1 MVTAT
6 ASTTQAEYNLPL
18 PDDAIAIVPVRNMVL
33 FPGVVLPITV
43 GRQQSIAAAQNAIRT
58 EKPLGIVLQR
68 DETVNE
74 PTGLD
79 LYRVGTVG
87 SVLRYLTA
95 PDGSHHVVTQGQQ
108 RFRVLE
114 YLDGY
119 PFLVA
124 RIQVVQEPEEMNTE
138 IQARFFNL
146 RQQAVEAVQLL
157 PQAPQ
162 ELLAAVQNIPTPS
175 ALADMVTNYMDL
187 KPEEKQEVLE
197 TFDLTRRLE
206 KVGNLLGHRLE
217 VLRLSRRIS
226 EQTKESMDERQRE
239 YVLREQLRTIQKELG
254 ETDAKQVEI
263 QELTEA
269 IAKAKMPPEVE
280 TQALKELRRLERMP
294 EGAGEYSMIRT
305 YLDWLIELPWSN
317 LERDQHRHR
326 GGPAH
331 SGRGPLRAGEGQAPH
346 PGVPGGAQAEP
357 GRAQPDPVLRRP
369 ARRRQDLARPEHR
382 AGDGTE
388 VRPGQPGRPA

>member
-1 MVTAT
+1 MATTT

-18 PDDAIAIVPVRNMVL
+18 PDDAIAIVPVRNIVL
-33 FPGVVLPITV
+33 FPGVVLPITI

-108 RFRVLE
+108 RFRILE

-124 RIQVVQEPEEMNTE
+124 RIQVVPEPEEMNTE

-162 ELLAAVQNIPTPS
+162 ELLAAIQNIPTPS
-175 ALADMVTNYMDL
+175 ALADMVTSYMDL

-226 EQTKESMDERQRE
+226 EQTKEAWTSASANTCCANSFARSR
-239 YVLREQLRTIQKELG
+239 RSW
-254 ETDAKQVEI
+254 AKP
-263 QELTEA
+263 T
-269 IAKAKMPPEVE
+269 PN
-280 TQALKELRRLERMP
+280 RSRFR
-294 EGAGEYSMIRT
+294 
-305 YLDWLIELPWSN
+305 N
-317 LERDQHRHR
+317 
-326 GGPAH
+326 
-331 SGRGPLRAGEGQAPH
+331 
-346 PGVPGGAQAEP
+346 
-357 GRAQPDPVLRRP
+357 
-369 ARRRQDLARPEHR
+369 
-382 AGDGTE
+382 
-388 VRPGQPGRPA
+388 

>member
-1 MVTAT
+1 M
-6 ASTTQAEYNLPL
+6 
-18 PDDAIAIVPVRNMVL
+18 
-33 FPGVVLPITV
+33 
-43 GRQQSIAAAQNAIRT
+43 
-58 EKPLGIVLQR
+58 LQR
-68 DETVNE
+68 DESVNE

-124 RIQVVQEPEEMNTE
+124 RIQVVDEPEEMNTE

-269 IAKAKMPPEVE
+269 IATSEDA
-280 TQALKELRRLERMP
+280 ARGRDAGP
-294 EGAGEYSMIRT
+294 EGVAAAGA
-305 YLDWLIELPWSN
+305 DA
-317 LERDQHRHR
+317 
-326 GGPAH
+326 GGC
-331 SGRGPLRAGEGQAPH
+331 G
-346 PGVPGGAQAEP
+346 
-357 GRAQPDPVLRRP
+357 
-369 ARRRQDLARPEHR
+369 
-382 AGDGTE
+382 
-388 VRPGQPGRPA
+388 

>member
-1 MVTAT
+1 MVT
-6 ASTTQAEYNLPL
+6 TTDSPSQTEYNLPL

-33 FPGVVLPITV
+33 FPGVVAPVTV

-58 EKPLGIVLQR
+58 EKPLGFVLQR
-68 DETVNE
+68 DETTEE

-79 LYRVGTVG
+79 LHRVGTVG
-87 SVLRYLTA
+87 TVLRYLTA
-95 PDGSHHVVTQGQQ
+95 PDGTHHVVTQGQQ
-108 RFRVLE
+108 RFRILE
-114 YLDGY
+114 YIDGY

-124 RIQVVQEPEEMNTE
+124 RIQVAQEPEGMDTE

-162 ELLAAVQNIPTPS
+162 ELLAAVQNIPTAS
-175 ALADMVTNYMDL
+175 ALADMVASYMDL
-187 KPEEKQEVLE
+187 KPDEKQEVLE

-269 IAKAKMPPEVE
+269 IAKANMPQEVADQLDVAHVE
-280 TQALKELRRLERMP
+280 VGEGLVDEDEAAGHLVVLEQAHEQDQRLDRATRGP
-294 EGAGEYSMIRT
+294 
-305 YLDWLIELPWSN
+305 
-317 LERDQHRHR
+317 RHR
-326 GGPAH
+326 SSDTG
-331 SGRGPLRAGEGQAPH
+331 RAGAC
-346 PGVPGGAQAEP
+346 
-357 GRAQPDPVLRRP
+357 RR
-369 ARRRQDLARPEHR
+369 
-382 AGDGTE
+382 GS
-388 VRPGQPGRPA
+388 